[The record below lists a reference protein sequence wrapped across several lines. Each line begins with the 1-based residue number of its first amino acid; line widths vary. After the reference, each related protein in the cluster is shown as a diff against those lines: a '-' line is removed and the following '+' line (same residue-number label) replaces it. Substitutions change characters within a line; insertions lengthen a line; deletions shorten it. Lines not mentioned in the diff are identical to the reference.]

1 MYYNRAP
8 SVSTTNVSAA
18 LTQCEVIVSVATLY
32 GSLNVVRPY
41 LGNILSQF
49 RHALF
54 SAIAEDPP
62 RWLKLSIPLESASIF
77 SEALIHLVGCWP
89 HCYWPTPAATIPKDM
104 IDLITQ
110 KATRLN
116 DLRREVDQELLTNSL
131 STEEGNL
138 VTLASSPESWMVAQV
153 FRDWMATQMRDA
165 RRADLAPHGNAY
177 RLMRKGGDV
186 YLPLET
192 VSEALHGIRGKG
204 KGWGS
209 WAKVAEDL
217 KALKEFGIGAVKPLV
232 RNCLMLD
239 VEVAGIRYLTCVDV
253 GVEDFPWLRGVA
265 DGVGK

>member
-8 SVSTTNVSAA
+8 SISTTSISAA
-18 LTQCEVIVSVATLY
+18 LTQCESIISVATLY

-77 SEALIHLVGCWP
+77 SEALIHFVGCWP

-104 IDLITQ
+104 IDLITR
-110 KATRLN
+110 KATRLD

-131 STEEGNL
+131 STEGANP
-138 VTLASSPESWMVAQV
+138 VTLASSPESWMVAQL
-153 FRDWMATQMRDA
+153 FRDWLAIQMRDA
-165 RRADLAPHGNAY
+165 RKADLAHHSDVY
-177 RLMRKGGDV
+177 QLMRKGGDV

-192 VSEALHGIRGKG
+192 VSEALDGIRG

-209 WAKVAEDL
+209 WAEVAEDL
-217 KALKEFGIGAVKPLV
+217 KALKEFAMGAVKPLV

-239 VEVAGIRYLTCVDV
+239 VEAVGIQYLTCVDV
-253 GVEDFPWLRGVA
+253 GVGDFPWLRGPT